1 VKDRISF
8 LPSPGKRTF
17 SVITSDDLATL
28 IIRRVIFHEVPRNI
42 KKSSVRPN
50 LSDLETDVTDQ
61 HKYHLQKK
69 LTRVINSKYAYAIQF
84 QDAPTSPLPGYVRE
98 LTKSDCKSESF
109 IAASRDLAN
118 QLFDR
123 QNGTASAGL
132 LCTVDAVAGGRAAMI
147 FMKLERENGAQ
158 LHPIGVEGKK
168 TFTMNMLDDLFLTD
182 GTKLFKAAMFVRTG
196 KGDDDFRATVCDDQ
210 LNVLSSGDVAAYWMS
225 FLGCSMEV
233 APRVATQRFFDST
246 LEFLSNSVADSVV
259 KSEIYEALQTEL
271 RSQKATFSP
280 QSFISEHVPPELKSV
295 FREHLKTEGVPL
307 TAFSKDVTDIKGRL
321 KRRAYETSKGGFIS
335 VPEEIADIVEIH
347 PNDILV
353 KDSVLKVK

>member
-1 VKDRISF
+1 M
-8 LPSPGKRTF
+8 
-17 SVITSDDLATL
+17 ITSDDLATL

>member
-1 VKDRISF
+1 
-8 LPSPGKRTF
+8 
-17 SVITSDDLATL
+17 VITSDDLATL
-28 IIRRVIFHEVPRNI
+28 VIRRVIFHDVPKN
-42 KKSSVRPN
+42 VRKGSAKPD
-50 LSDLETDVTDQ
+50 LSDLETNVSDQ

-84 QDAPTSPLPGYVRE
+84 QDTPTSPLPGYVRD
-98 LTKSDCKSESF
+98 LTKTDCKSKDF

-123 QNGTASAGL
+123 QTGTASAGL
-132 LCTVDAVAGGRAAMI
+132 LCTIDAVAGGRAAMI

-158 LHPIGVEGKK
+158 LHPTGEEGKK

-182 GTKLFKAAMFVRTG
+182 GTKLFKAAMFLRTG

-210 LNVLSSGDVAAYWMS
+210 LNVLSSNDVAHYWMS

-246 LEFLSNSVADSVV
+246 LEFLSTAVSDSVM
-259 KSEIYEALQTEL
+259 KSGIYEALQTEL

-280 QSFISEHVPPELKSV
+280 QSFISEHVPPELKKI
-295 FREHLKTEGVPL
+295 FREHLKTDGVPL
-307 TAFSKDVTDIKGRL
+307 TAFSKDVTDIKGKL
-321 KRRAYETSKGGFIS
+321 KRRAYETTKGGFIS